1 MGEINMNKKLKP
13 WFIASVTVTAILTVA
28 FFYYM
33 DKAISGL
40 GGGVALIMSPLPW
53 LISYSLWCSCGFI
66 GTAIE
71 IRRDRPGALPIALA
85 IVPVL
90 LMIPT
95 VYSVATYSPGGM
107 FAGLAIAG
115 LFLMLIS
122 FALPAIPMIISVV
135 VLIVK
140 RRSRKDDFHKLS
152 DSTICFTRLKPLF
165 IPLFVLCAV
174 MPFLLVGL
182 MFYEEAAENIA
193 QKTEY
198 RQTAN
203 LAWDYYESADERI
216 DYSNCRDMQEK
227 LFKLP
232 TRCSTA
238 LINYDEM
245 RVSFIFKDSLYKDCV
260 QTYILSSMS
269 VPPSDEMQF
278 VCPLDGKG
286 KEFKTYYKPGE
297 RQANNCTTYITVELA
312 DGSLWGVDTGGKWL
326 DFDLS
331 PCPKIAE
338 ALEHS
343 DVLIPYGKNS
353 AADGSLFP
361 VYSMGIDRN
370 TFGLD
375 HSTMTAYV
383 IYCDGGNTWQDV
395 GYKKDTG
402 EISVTSFKFEPYDG
416 DTADFIPQA
425 VVSLGSHDEYIVPFQ
440 SSYSNTWGSCA
451 GVLLY
456 TADGCYLSEEN
467 SYPWYFDF
475 DTSEYALT
483 DDEIADYMYGEYL
496 NLDTSGNLI
505 VYAKKIG
512 DEKDDWRCAFA
523 AYNYAPGERREILD
537 MKYISLRSASQII
550 KHYSQ
555 TQQYNVVGVDEIGR
569 VYELHDDDYDYLL
582 RWLGLE
588 ETE

>member
-1 MGEINMNKKLKP
+1 MNKKLKP
-13 WFIASVTVTAILTVA
+13 WFIAAIICAGIELLITLCALFTSSSYELTFGWGTFLMFLRHSYPATAVI
-28 FFYYM
+28 
-33 DKAISGL
+33 
-40 GGGVALIMSPLPW
+40 
-53 LISYSLWCSCGFI
+53 WCVCGFI

-71 IRRDRPGALPIALA
+71 IRKDRPRALPIALS
-85 IVPVL
+85 ILPVL
-90 LMIPT
+90 YVIPI
-95 VYSVATYSPGGM
+95 VYMHITYRPSSIMPGLSGLGIV
-107 FAGLAIAG
+107 FAWLNFG
-115 LFLMLIS
+115 F
-122 FALPAIPMIISVV
+122 PAIFMIVWDL
-135 VLIVK
+135 VLIIL
-140 RRSRKDDFHKLS
+140 RCRKNYDFHKSS
-152 DSTICFTRLKPLF
+152 DSRVCFTKRKGVY
-165 IPLFVLCAV
+165 IAVVILC
-174 MPFLLVGL
+174 GL
-182 MFYEEAAENIA
+182 MPVFIALGVLGYDLYGQISYETENKNTNDEAMM
-193 QKTEY
+193 
-198 RQTAN
+198 
-203 LAWDYYESADERI
+203 YYNSADERI
-216 DYSNCRDMQEK
+216 DYSNSGDMTEK
-227 LFKLP
+227 LFDTP
-232 TRCSTA
+232 TRRSTA

-245 RVSFIFKDSLYKDCV
+245 RVSFIFQGY
-260 QTYILSSMS
+260 TYQDTLKTYLLEPMTF
-269 VPPSDEMQF
+269 PPSDDMKF
-278 VCPLDGKG
+278 VCPLSGKG
-286 KEFKTYYKPGE
+286 KEFKAYYKPGDWP
-297 RQANNCTTYITVELA
+297 AIATTTYITVELA
-312 DGSLWGVDTGGKWL
+312 DGSLWGVDTGGEVL
-326 DFDLS
+326 DFEGS

-361 VYSMGIDRN
+361 VYSMGIERN

-456 TADGCYLSEEN
+456 TADGCYLSEEK

-523 AYNYAPGERREILD
+523 AYNYAPGGGQEILD

>member
-1 MGEINMNKKLKP
+1 MNKKLKP

-343 DVLIPYGKNS
+343 DVLIHYGKNS
-353 AADGSLFP
+353 AAEGSLFP
-361 VYSMGIDRN
+361 VYSMGIERN

-383 IYCDGGNTWQDV
+383 IYCDGGNTWENI

-402 EISVTSFKFEPYDG
+402 EISVTDFKFEPYNG
-416 DTADFIPQA
+416 DTTDFVPQA
-425 VVSLGSHDEYIVPFQ
+425 VVPLGIPDEYIVPFQ
-440 SSYSNTWGSCA
+440 SDYDSNKWGICE

-456 TADGCYLSEEN
+456 TADGCYISEEM

-512 DEKDDWRCAFA
+512 DEKDDWCCAFA
-523 AYNYAPGERREILD
+523 AYNYAPGEGQEILD

-555 TQQYNVVGVDEIGR
+555 TQNYNVIGVNDKGN
-569 VYELHDDDYDYLL
+569 VYELQDDDYDYLL

-588 ETE
+588 DIE

>member
-1 MGEINMNKKLKP
+1 MNKKLKP
-13 WFIASVTVTAILTVA
+13 WFIAAIICAGIELLITLCALFTSSSYELTFGWGTFLMFPWHSYPATAVI
-28 FFYYM
+28 
-33 DKAISGL
+33 
-40 GGGVALIMSPLPW
+40 
-53 LISYSLWCSCGFI
+53 WCVCGFI

-71 IRRDRPGALPIALA
+71 IRKDRPRALPIALS
-85 IVPVL
+85 ILPVL
-90 LMIPT
+90 YVIPI
-95 VYSVATYSPGGM
+95 VYMHVTYRPSSIMPGLSGLGIV
-107 FAGLAIAG
+107 FAWLNFG
-115 LFLMLIS
+115 F
-122 FALPAIPMIISVV
+122 PAIFMIVWDVILVI
-135 VLIVK
+135 LRI
-140 RRSRKDDFHKLS
+140 RKNYNFHKRS
-152 DSTICFTRLKPLF
+152 DSTVCFTKRKGVY
-165 IPLFVLCAV
+165 IAVVILC
-174 MPFLLVGL
+174 GL
-182 MFYEEAAENIA
+182 MPVFIVLGVLGYDLYGQISYETENKNTNDEAMM
-193 QKTEY
+193 
-198 RQTAN
+198 
-203 LAWDYYESADERI
+203 YYNSADERI
-216 DYSNCRDMQEK
+216 DYSNSGDMTEK
-227 LFKLP
+227 LFDTP
-232 TRCSTA
+232 TRRSTA

-245 RVSFIFKDSLYKDCV
+245 RVSFIFQGYTYKDTLK
-260 QTYILSSMS
+260 TYLLEPMTF
-269 VPPSDEMQF
+269 PPSDDMKF
-278 VCPLDGKG
+278 VCPLSGKG
-286 KEFKTYYKPGE
+286 KEFKAYYKPGDWP
-297 RQANNCTTYITVELA
+297 AIATTTYITVELA
-312 DGSLWGVDTGGKWL
+312 DGSLWGVDTGGEVL
-326 DFDLS
+326 DFEGS

-402 EISVTSFKFEPYDG
+402 EISVTSFKFEPYNG
-416 DTADFIPQA
+416 DTTDFVPQA
-425 VVSLGSHDEYIVPFQ
+425 VVPLGIPDEYIVPFQ
-440 SSYSNTWGSCA
+440 SDYDSNKWGICE

-456 TADGCYLSEEN
+456 TADGCYISEEM

-512 DEKDDWRCAFA
+512 DEKGDWRCAFA
-523 AYNYAPGERREILD
+523 AYNYAPGEGREILD